1 MWQYFRFTLSLN
13 KNLLQSEKALQ
24 TVDME
29 FNTRNA
35 FAPRKGN
42 IVRRKKRNGRKER
55 DFVDILYSVN
65 QVQCTFDSPCRQTKV
80 MTRFSGFPAIFGDE
94 IIERKKS
101 SIFLASIEFAD
112 NVLISCS
119 PTLCKCLF
127 CENSMIF
134 QSIKYR
140 NKGLDI
146 WGTRNIPK

>member
-1 MWQYFRFTLSLN
+1 M
-13 KNLLQSEKALQ
+13 
-24 TVDME
+24 
-29 FNTRNA
+29 
-35 FAPRKGN
+35 
-42 IVRRKKRNGRKER
+42 RRKKRNGRKER

-65 QVQCTFDSPCRQTKV
+65 QVQCTFDSPLLPNKRDDS
-80 MTRFSGFPAIFGDE
+80 FFGFPARFGE
-94 IIERKKS
+94 EMIERRKS
-101 SIFLASIEFAD
+101 SIFLASLELAD
-112 NVLISCS
+112 TVLISCS

>member
-13 KNLLQSEKALQ
+13 KSLPQSEKALQ

-42 IVRRKKRNGRKER
+42 IVRPEKRNARKER

-65 QVQCTFDSPCRQTKV
+65 QVQCTFDSPLTPNKSDDSFFG
-80 MTRFSGFPAIFGDE
+80 FSAIFGDE
-94 IIERKKS
+94 IIERRKS
-101 SIFLASIEFAD
+101 SIFLAFIEFSD
-112 NVLISCS
+112 IVLISCS

>member
-80 MTRFSGFPAIFGDE
+80 MTRFYGFPAIFGDE
-94 IIERKKS
+94 IIERRKS
-101 SIFLASIEFAD
+101 PIFLVSLEFAD
-112 NVLISCS
+112 TVLISCS